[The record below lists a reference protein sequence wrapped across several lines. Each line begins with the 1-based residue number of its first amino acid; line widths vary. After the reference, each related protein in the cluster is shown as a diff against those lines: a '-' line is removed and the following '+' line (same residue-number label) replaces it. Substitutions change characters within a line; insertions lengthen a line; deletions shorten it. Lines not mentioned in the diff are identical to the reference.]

1 MTRKSPQEKKALSY
15 AKDHRNSYGENDKS
29 SRKNISRNKRNNV
42 RADRRREHLVLA
54 QSQPDDVDSE
64 LKRRRTRQAYWRKL
78 SDSPLAEIVA
88 RALRRRARVGIIDS
102 EQAEAKI
109 AKLPRVRRR

>member
-29 SRKNISRNKRNNV
+29 SRKNIQRNKRNRE
-42 RADRRREHLVLA
+42 RANRRRDHQVLVA
-54 QSQPDDVDSE
+54 AQPDDIESE
-64 LKRRRTRQAYWRKL
+64 IKRRRPKGSWWRKW

-88 RALRRRARVGIIDS
+88 RKLRRRARTGIIED